1 VQRCGVVALAV
12 LAGVLLIA
20 VTAGTD
26 GLIPLRRV
34 LVVDR
39 RGPINAVS
47 RLALSGTSPGT

>member
-20 VTAGTD
+20 VNAGTD

-39 RGPINAVS
+39 
-47 RLALSGTSPGT
+47 